1 MLCYIL
7 DIVYNF
13 FPNGWV
19 RFAFDVTQPNLDSD
33 GAIYKEINT
42 VIRRESC
49 DMISRAQSVDSCRAI
64 SSASL
69 LVALPRE
76 VDLNKIGML
85 L

>member
-42 VIRRESC
+42 VIRRELRY
-49 DMISRAQSVDSCRAI
+49 DIKGTFSRF
-64 SSASL
+64 
-69 LVALPRE
+69 
-76 VDLNKIGML
+76 M
-85 L
+85 